1 MMRTIAALLAFLLT
15 LFILI
20 TVGILF
26 LSQSEAGTK
35 IVLNTVK
42 IFVPGKI
49 DFSEVNGTL
58 NHAIKIENF
67 SYQNNSIKFSLKSF
81 NIIWQPQQLFKQHL
95 FIEDINLTGLHIE
108 KWASSAEEKNPG
120 TASFLKNITLK
131 HFALNDMTIY
141 KNISI
146 NAEGALNYNKPN
158 DLSLIAKIY
167 SLKNKIN
174 INIENN
180 NITGTVFIS
189 QPGRQISAKLSGHF
203 DSETLTGQLQKLHLN
218 DKKWGSFRITRSALL
233 TLKKDHFSLQH
244 FTLKGP
250 NLNDMIDAEGSF
262 SQFTVHQK
270 GDYLL
275 PQFNLH
281 LYFPEATI
289 GADHKKLNFHARIL
303 SGKGSVLLSGNA
315 NIEKPFDLQIKAQ
328 GKNFLAAN
336 TSQYHIEISPD
347 LTFSGNPSQGKLQG
361 RLEIPAAN
369 INLPDASQRAVTLPS
384 DVIFVNQAPATQN
397 SPTDFLNNLAAD
409 VTLDIPNKIN
419 FHAEGIDAKIKGN
432 LHIQNAAK
440 TLPTAVG
447 ALIITHGS
455 YKVYGQELDIRNG
468 KLLFNHSLVSNPT
481 LDIQAVKT
489 IEIENTGATPT
500 TLQNQTSGLNP
511 APEVITPSS
520 LPSKITLG
528 VNATGTLQSP
538 QLTLFSE
545 PAVLSKTDILSYLLL
560 GHPSNTL
567 SFTDAQFLLESTSS
581 MKLNIADM
589 GQITNQIQNIFG
601 IDEVKITTA
610 NYIDPATGALQQ
622 TTALMLKKT
631 LSPRFYISYSI
642 GLFDPINI
650 FTLHYILT
658 KKWSLQTAS
667 STFANSADLVYSVD
681 RN

>member
-1 MMRTIAALLAFLLT
+1 MMRIIAAIFAFLFT

-20 TVGILF
+20 TGGLIL
-26 LSQSEAGTK
+26 LSQSELGTQ
-35 IVLNTVK
+35 IVFDIAK
-42 IFVPGKI
+42 IFAPGKI
-49 DFSEVNGTL
+49 NFSQVSGTL
-58 NHAIKIENF
+58 NHEINIENF
-67 SYQNNSIKFSLKSF
+67 SYQNNSIQFSLNSF
-81 NIIWQPQQLFKQHL
+81 NIIWQPQQLFKHHL

-108 KWASSAEEKNPG
+108 KWEMPRSTKNSESS
-120 TASFLKNITLK
+120 SFFKNITLK
-131 HFALNDMTIY
+131 HFILNDITIN

-146 NAEGALNYNKPN
+146 NAEGALNYNEPN
-158 DLSLIAKIY
+158 DLSLTAKIY

-174 INIENN
+174 INVENN
-180 NITGTVFIS
+180 NLTGTLFIS
-189 QPGRQISAKLSGHF
+189 QSGRQISAKLSGHF
-203 DSETLTGQLQKLHLN
+203 DSETLTGQLQKLNLN
-218 DKKWGSFRITRSALL
+218 DKKWGSWKITRNALFI
-233 TLKKDHFSLQH
+233 LKKNYFSVQH
-244 FTLKGP
+244 FILKGP
-250 NLNDMIDAEGSF
+250 NLNNTIDAEGSF
-262 SQFTVHQK
+262 TQFTIHQK

-275 PQFNLH
+275 PSLNLH
-281 LYFPEATI
+281 LYFPDAVI
-289 GADHKKLNFHARIL
+289 AIDNKKLNFHGRLL
-303 SGKGSVLLSGNA
+303 SGKGSVNLSGNA

-328 GKNFLAAN
+328 GKNFLVAN
-336 TSQYHIEISPD
+336 TSQYRIEASPD
-347 LTFSGNPSQGKLQG
+347 LIFSGNPSQGKLQG
-361 RLEIPAAN
+361 LLEIPLAN

-384 DVIFVNQAPATQN
+384 DVIFVNQVPVTQN
-397 SPTDFLNNLAAD
+397 APTDFLNNLEAD
-409 VTLDIPNKIN
+409 VTLNIPNKIN

-432 LHIQNAAK
+432 LHISNAAK

-447 ALIITHGS
+447 ALTITHGT
-455 YKVYGQELDIRNG
+455 YKVYGQQLDIRNG

-481 LDIQAVKT
+481 LNIQAVKK
-489 IEIENTGATPT
+489 IEIENTGATPVN
-500 TLQNQTSGLNP
+500 LQNQTGGLNP
-511 APEVITPSS
+511 TPEVMTPSS

-560 GHPSNTL
+560 GHPANAL

-581 MKLNIADM
+581 MKLNITDM

-601 IDEVKITTA
+601 IDEVKIATA